1 MEEYICPFCFKR
13 LKMVNHFGLYYFI
26 CPENQ
31 LTGDHVFKFGSFA
44 TEQILKRKWKES
56 KK

>member
-44 TEQILKRKWKES
+44 TES